1 MEFIVLSFQKSL
13 HAAERQ
19 PGDWGWVS
27 GWGDTVFV
35 CSDVNGG
42 VNTLGY
48 LVSRAR
54 RQGFRWKI
62 RRLLKPL
69 FKSGLP
75 FTWQFPARKL
85 VATERLE
92 GLQPSLAT
100 GRLEGLLLQDGH
112 TAGGRGGG
120 PLGAQASSDMR
131 RALGSARLV
140 PTASGPG
147 ERVGVPLGGKV
158 WVVCFQSPMLNY
170 GRGQGP
176 WARLTWPLNVP
187 QAPLQPRPFM
197 GALPSSLLLC
207 LFTSA
212 SPR

>member
-27 GWGDTVFV
+27 GWGDMVFV

-48 LVSRAR
+48 LVCRAR

-62 RRLLKPL
+62 RRLLKLL

-75 FTWQFPARKL
+75 STWQFPAFKSGNWE
-85 VATERLE
+85 AW
-92 GLQPSLAT
+92 GIALAGWPYSRWT
-100 GRLEGLLLQDGH
+100 GRRSPRRPGVLGHAEGPWVCMS
-112 TAGGRGGG
+112 G
-120 PLGAQASSDMR
+120 PDSHS
-131 RALGSARLV
+131 
-140 PTASGPG
+140 PG

-158 WVVCFQSPMLNY
+158 WVVSFQSPMLNY
-170 GRGQGP
+170 GQGQGP
-176 WARLTWPLNVP
+176 WARLTSMSPGPPCSRALSWGLSPPHCCSVSSPQPLP
-187 QAPLQPRPFM
+187 DKK
-197 GALPSSLLLC
+197 
-207 LFTSA
+207 
-212 SPR
+212 